1 MADAG
6 VENVNAQVDE
16 LITTGVLRRVLAF
29 TELKFSNS
37 MIEAWWCSLKHQW
50 LFLSLVSQRHHGPA
64 ISRALRPGTQP
75 AASPFGVSRD
85 KRRTKSVLSVSVH
98 SGCLRGPAW
107 RDGTGVAPPWNMV
120 FSDSSATRSTV
131 GAVILLALFAIGCG
145 SSTTTTS
152 PISPTNP
159 EGTNPP
165 NLLTVTIKNG
175 VYSPNPVMVK
185 VGQTVNWL
193 NSDMVAHSATDSGVF
208 DTGSIAPTSA
218 HSDNGDGVTFNT
230 VGTYNYHC
238 TLHANETATIIVT
251 P

>member
-1 MADAG
+1 
-6 VENVNAQVDE
+6 VTAQ
-16 LITTGVLRRVLAF
+16 
-29 TELKFSNS
+29 
-37 MIEAWWCSLKHQW
+37 
-50 LFLSLVSQRHHGPA
+50 
-64 ISRALRPGTQP
+64 ALHRLG
-75 AASPFGVSRD
+75 
-85 KRRTKSVLSVSVH
+85 
-98 SGCLRGPAW
+98 
-107 RDGTGVAPPWNMV
+107 NMV
-120 FSDSSATRSTV
+120 VSDFSATRSF
-131 GAVILLALFAIGCG
+131 GAVILLALFTIGCG
-145 SSTTTTS
+145 SSTSPTTTS

-193 NSDMVAHSATDSGVF
+193 NSDMVAHSATDAGVF

-218 HSDNGDGVTFNT
+218 HSDNGDGATFNT

-251 P
+251 Q